1 MIGRSQEHLRA
12 LVSEVMSAARLKD
25 KARTVVFVGDQYGN
39 WKRTGS
45 KTVRPMESV
54 VLEEGL
60 AERLYRDVTDF
71 LRNEKYYAE
80 RCGAW
85 LYARVRLCVCMFEGD
100 WRVRWC
106 LLRTRVCKLNALCR
120 APCFSKRHSLIS
132 CVAAFRIAVAISS
145 MARRAA
151 ARPALYAHQQHLVNR
166 LRHRIS
172 HNTRRA

>member
-12 LVSEVMSAARLKD
+12 LVAEVMSAARLKD

-80 RCGAW
+80 RCA
-85 LYARVRLCVCMFEGD
+85 ARLRLRVQSVRLR
-100 WRVRWC
+100 WRAV
-106 LLRTRVCKLNALCR
+106 L
-120 APCFSKRHSLIS
+120 SGGHLIL
-132 CVAAFRIAVAISS
+132 CVAEFRTDAAISS
-145 MARRAA
+145 MAHQAVARR
-151 ARPALYAHQQHLVNR
+151 ALYAHQLKQ
-166 LRHRIS
+166 
-172 HNTRRA
+172 RATVLD